1 MKWLSFFAICIAI
14 VAFLI
19 VRTNKN
25 NVCKSFDDYYSD
37 RDKNPNC
44 YYNPDHELEVPEIV
58 RRHGYP
64 IEVHNVTTDDGY
76 ILTVFRIPYGR
87 HGNTT
92 SRKPIFLQHGITLNG
107 GAFVIMGEKSLAFM
121 LANAGYDVW
130 LGNFRGSRYSNGHS
144 YLDSRSEVY
153 WNFSFHENGVYDLP
167 AQLNRVRTVTGQK
180 VIYVGFSMG
189 TTAAYIYFSVYPNQ
203 MNIDLF
209 IGLAPAIYTDGI
221 LVLMIW
227 PFVAGPL
234 QYFTNGRLYPRPLLP
249 PYLYKLICFPY
260 PIQMKVCQIADMI
273 SMGFNYEENDPETLP
288 VTLQYNS
295 DAASINTGWHFCQIA
310 NSNKFQY
317 YDYGEIS
324 NRVRYNSSTPPLYGL
339 SNVNVE
345 NHLFYAT
352 NDKLATVKN
361 VRRLFNDLPN
371 NYSHKLYKVD
381 DENFNHLSFVAGK
394 NAHRLVYQR
403 VIDFLKTTRKA

>member
-1 MKWLSFFAICIAI
+1 MKWLLIFAICIGTI
-14 VAFLI
+14 AFLI
-19 VRTNKN
+19 VSSNKN

-64 IEVHNVTTDDGY
+64 LEIHNVTTDDGY

-92 SRKPIFLQHGITLNG
+92 SKKPVFLQHGLTLNG
-107 GAFVIMGEKSLAFM
+107 GAFIIMGEKSLAFM

-130 LGNFRGSRYSNGHS
+130 LGNFRGSRYSSSHS
-144 YLDSRSEVY
+144 YLNSQSEVY
-153 WNFSFHENGVYDLP
+153 WNFT
-167 AQLNRVRTVTGQK
+167 QLNRVRTITRQK
-180 VIYVGFSMG
+180 IIYVGFSMG
-189 TTAAYIYFSVYPNQ
+189 ATAAYIYFSVYPNQ

-209 IGLAPAIYTDGI
+209 IGFAPAIYAEDSM
-221 LVLMIW
+221 LVTHVVTIW
-227 PFVAGPL
+227 PLVAGPL
-234 QYFTNGRLYPRPLLP
+234 QYLTNGRLYPRALLP
-249 PYLYKLICFPY
+249 QSLYKLICFPY
-260 PIQMKVCQIADMI
+260 PIQIKVCQIIEMI
-273 SMGFNYEENDPETLP
+273 YFGFNYEENDPETLP

-295 DAASINTGWHFCQIA
+295 DTASVNTVWHYCQVA

-317 YDYGEIS
+317 YDYGEIG
-324 NRVRYNSSTPPLYGL
+324 NREKYNSSTPPLYSL

-352 NDKLATVKN
+352 NDKLTTDKS

-371 NYSHKLYKVD
+371 NYSHKLHKID
-381 DENFNHLSFVAGK
+381 DEHFNHLSFVAGK

-403 VIDFLKTTRKA
+403 VIDFLKTIGKT

>member
-1 MKWLSFFAICIAI
+1 MKWLLIIAICIAAI
-14 VAFLI
+14 AFLI

-64 IEVHNVTTDDGY
+64 VEVHNVTTDDGY

-92 SRKPIFLQHGITLNG
+92 SKKPVFLQHGITLNG
-107 GAFVIMGEKSLAFM
+107 GAFVLMGEKSLAFM

-130 LGNFRGSRYSNGHS
+130 LGNFRGSRYSSSHS
-144 YLDSRSEVY
+144 YLNSQSEVY
-153 WNFSFHENGVYDLP
+153 WNFT
-167 AQLNRVRTVTGQK
+167 QLNRVRTVTRQK
-180 VIYVGFSMG
+180 IIYVGFSMG
-189 TTAAYIYFSVYPNQ
+189 TTAAYTYFSVYPNQ

-209 IGLAPAIYTDGI
+209 IGFAPAIYGEDAT
-221 LVLMIW
+221 LTAPVLTIW
-227 PFVAGPL
+227 PLVA
-234 QYFTNGRLYPRPLLP
+234 
-249 PYLYKLICFPY
+249 
-260 PIQMKVCQIADMI
+260 
-273 SMGFNYEENDPETLP
+273 ETLP

-295 DAASINTGWHFCQIA
+295 DTTSVNTVWHYYQLA

-317 YDYGEIS
+317 YDYGEIG
-324 NRVRYNSSTPPLYGL
+324 NREKYNSSTPPLYSL

-352 NDKLATVKN
+352 NDRLTTVKSI
-361 VRRLFNDLPN
+361 RRLFNDLPN
-371 NYSHKLYKVD
+371 NYSHKLHKID
-381 DENFNHLSFVAGK
+381 DEHFNHLSFVAGK

-403 VIDFLKTTRKA
+403 VIDFLKTIGKA